1 MSLIDRSVD
10 QVYLCKYNIPGLYF
24 SVGDKTLEIGPT
36 NIVSVEKIDDFEFAI
51 RSIIKVSLSVDIR
64 QKIWIIRNR
73 KDVVCKFELDKVGY
87 DVDRSSII
95 LGPETVWNTTF
106 SVFLNDSDNSIDTA
120 LLEGSI
126 EQDKEEAQFENLQN
140 ENFYESQNIFD
151 VYLFNKE
158 LYNASI
164 REYNAVITSGVMQDI
179 VAHILSSTKHKNV
192 LMSPIQ
198 NSDLYQEL
206 LIPKNDAYKA
216 LIFLDQNY
224 GFYEHGASIFYD
236 VDTLYIINAN
246 GKVTAAMDDEWTETT
261 FLISATT
268 AATPGNGSVIKPN
281 QKINY
286 INITEECINPQN
298 TSFSKDMTYGNSATV
313 VVTDDI
319 AIDECTT
326 ENDSMDETHD
336 FTRYISK
343 YDNKYTAKMMKVRM
357 EENTAIM
364 YISGDNLDI
373 NAFKLNKTYK
383 LVFDDAT
390 KQERYGKFR
399 YRITHAYH
407 AMKSESDSTLISSH
421 QIVLKKCSDI

>member
-24 SVGDKTLEIGPT
+24 SVGDQTLEIGPT

-126 EQDKEEAQFENLQN
+126 EQDKEEAQFENLQS

-224 GFYEHGASIFYD
+224 GFYEQGASIFYD

-261 FLISATT
+261 FLISAST

-319 AIDECTT
+319 TIDEYST

-336 FTRYISK
+336 FTKYISK
-343 YDNKYTAKMMKVRM
+343 YDNKYTAAMMKARM

-383 LVFDDAT
+383 LIFDDVT